1 MKNPSG
7 VLEIFKE
14 LTSAPTAPFHEESV
28 IKKAKGWIKN
38 NFGNGITVKEHRGG
52 LVVSYGERGAPALAL
67 AAHLDHP
74 GFSLDRVNNKGAR
87 AELLGGL
94 PKDQLVGAAVQAFAA
109 GAPDNRPEAL
119 GRFGS
124 PDGELYPVT
133 WTSAPPRVRPAFAV
147 LDLPACEVG
156 GPWLASRSIDDLLG
170 CAISLEVLRRLVRE
184 RAKANLIV
192 LLHRAEEVGFIGA
205 LDLIESGA
213 VDPGTSVLSIE
224 TSKRL
229 PRAVP
234 GRGPILR
241 TGDKAVLFDP
251 NLEELLREAAKGRRV
266 QRRRMN
272 GGTCEATAYQA
283 YGYEAGGLAI
293 PLVNYHNRGPRRVLP
308 EMVKLADIQPAVEVL
323 VAAAKLFPGKTL
335 RGALRSRLGARLK
348 KMAPRL
354 N

>member
-1 MKNPSG
+1 M
-7 VLEIFKE
+7 
-14 LTSAPTAPFHEESV
+14 
-28 IKKAKGWIKN
+28 
-38 NFGNGITVKEHRGG
+38 
-52 LVVSYGERGAPALAL
+52 
-67 AAHLDHP
+67 AAHTDHP
-74 GFSLDRVNNKGAR
+74 GFALDRVTSRGAR

-94 PKDQLVGAAVQAFAA
+94 PKEQLVGALVQAFPS
-109 GAPDNRPEAL
+109 GAMDNLPAAL
-119 GRFGS
+119 GRLGQPNGDF
-124 PDGELYPVT
+124 YPVA
-133 WTSAPPRVRPAFAV
+133 WTTAPPRTRPAFAV
-147 LDLPACEVG
+147 LDLPPCEVR

-170 CAISLEVLRRLVRE
+170 AAISLEVLRRLVRE
-184 RAKANLIV
+184 KAKANVIV

-205 LDLIESGA
+205 LDLIAEGA
-213 VDPGTSVLSIE
+213 VDPGTTVLSIE

-251 NLEELLREAAKGRRV
+251 NVDELLREAARGKTV

-283 YGYEAGGLAI
+283 FGYEAGGLAI
-293 PLVNYHNRGPRRVLP
+293 PLVNYHNRGLRRVAP
-308 EMVKLADIQPAVEVL
+308 EMVKIADIQPAVEVL
-323 VAAAKLFPGKTL
+323 LAAAKLFPGKTL
-335 RGALRSRLGARLK
+335 RGALRTRLAGRLK